1 MYIVWVGDNY
11 ETYNSY
17 IEFISGDLKKATIVI
32 KKEQKEMH
40 KIGLFS
46 GDNGIFLGEIP
57 DDVFTTLVS
66 EGKLTNGEVL
76 DSTMNELWQNGV
88 YKSIYEYYE

>member
-11 ETYNSY
+11 EAYNSH
-17 IEFISGDLKKATIVI
+17 IEFVSGDLKKATTVI
-32 KKEQKEMH
+32 KKEQKEMQ

-66 EGKLTNGEVL
+66 DGKLTNGEVL
-76 DSTMNELWQNGV
+76 DSTMNELWRNGV
-88 YKSIYEYYE
+88 YKSISEYYE